1 MRPGAVWSVGTD
13 QAELLLDHAPDA
25 DWPFALTLRQRLF
38 LTLCELKIELSFL
51 DTDARAQPV
60 GLGWH
65 LLFHKRGRSPL
76 QIDLGHRRDSDPSSQ
91 PPSRPA
97 AQPPSRPAGCRRSR
111 GTDAVVAQFAF
122 DHRFAGWRGAALLRD
137 EACRFGS
144 ARLPYL
150 VVYTPA
156 HLPFYCVEPVS
167 HVNYAL
173 QMTEPTADGLC
184 DLAAGA
190 TLGAFLGLKS
200 RPRD

>member
-1 MRPGAVWSVGTD
+1 MPVRNQSAWVGICSSTSAAAAPCRSTWATEGTAT
-13 QAELLLDHAPDA
+13 QA
-25 DWPFALTLRQRLF
+25 
-38 LTLCELKIELSFL
+38 
-51 DTDARAQPV
+51 
-60 GLGWH
+60 
-65 LLFHKRGRSPL
+65 
-76 QIDLGHRRDSDPSSQ
+76 
-91 PPSRPA
+91 PSRPA
-97 AQPPSRPAGCRRSR
+97 AQPPSRLPPQP

-137 EACRFGS
+137 EACRCGS

-167 HVNYAL
+167 HVNNAL
-173 QMTEPTADGLC
+173 QMTEPTARGSC